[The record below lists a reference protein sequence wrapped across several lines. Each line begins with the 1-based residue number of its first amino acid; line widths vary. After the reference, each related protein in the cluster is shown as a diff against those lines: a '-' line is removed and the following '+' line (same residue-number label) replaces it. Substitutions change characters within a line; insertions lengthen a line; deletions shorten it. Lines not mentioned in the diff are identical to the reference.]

1 LWSLSH
7 PNSKGTCGVFIY
19 NVCACSENEEDVIGS
34 QDSDKTVMQS
44 ATSSQTGDMAVDP
57 ADDTGYQWKRDSWSG
72 QTLRLPGHASTWSDV
87 TIRYNDIIFAKD
99 SLIGKSRFG
108 EVHK

>member
-1 LWSLSH
+1 M
-7 PNSKGTCGVFIY
+7 
-19 NVCACSENEEDVIGS
+19 IGS

-44 ATSSQTGDMAVDP
+44 ATTTSSQTGDMAVE
-57 ADDTGYQWKRDSWSG
+57 ATDDSGYQWKRDSWSG
-72 QTLRLPGHASTWSDV
+72 QTLRPGHVSTWSDV
-87 TIRYNDIIFAKD
+87 TIRYNDILFAKD